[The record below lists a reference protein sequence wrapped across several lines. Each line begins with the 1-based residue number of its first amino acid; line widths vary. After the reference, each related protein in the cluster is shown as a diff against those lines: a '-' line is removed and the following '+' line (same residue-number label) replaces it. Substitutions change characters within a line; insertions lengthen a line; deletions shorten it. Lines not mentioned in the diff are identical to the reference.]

1 MVRTDEA
8 HHPHHQQDER
18 MADLNH
24 LQSLLDNEAKTLHVP
39 GAAVGILLDG
49 TDHILTTGVTSVD
62 APAPVTGDTL
72 FQIGSTTKTITATA
86 IMHLVERGRLDLD
99 GRVRQYL
106 PGLRL
111 ADEHAADKL
120 TIRHLLTHTGGFLG
134 DIDDGESWDTGALA
148 ASIDTY
154 HQLPQLFPPGTLASY
169 NNAGFRLLGRIIE
182 VVCDEPYEN
191 AISRIVLTPLN
202 MNSSFFFPW
211 EAATRPHAVG
221 HAVREDGPHT
231 AHTWGL
237 FREGMPEGG
246 LLSSVRDQLRYAAFH
261 LGTNGEEPLKATT
274 RELMQEE
281 HVQVGTPWTGIGL
294 PWLLEEHAGV
304 RMVTHGGNIGNLQ
317 LSTFV
322 LAPEHGFAV
331 TTLTNSAPGKTLG
344 KLVTDWCLEHLLD
357 AKPQTL
363 RLTLRE
369 PTPEYAGS
377 YDAGQWTFEVDE
389 KLTARFVLRPE
400 LVTAGVEGMPDM
412 PLALVEGCDD
422 VTIATDPQHTVGR
435 FLRDDTG
442 EIAFLHLGGRAAR
455 RIR

>member
-1 MVRTDEA
+1 
-8 HHPHHQQDER
+8 

-24 LQSLLDNEAKTLHVP
+24 LQSLLDSKAKSLHVP
-39 GAAVGILLDG
+39 GAAVGVLFDG
-49 TDHILTTGVTSVD
+49 ADHVLTTGVTSVD

-106 PGLRL
+106 PGFRL
-111 ADEHAADKL
+111 ADERAADEL

-148 ASIDTY
+148 ASIGTY
-154 HQLPQLFPPGTLASY
+154 DQLPQLFPPDALASY
-169 NNAGFRLLGRIIE
+169 NNAGFRLLGRVIE
-182 VVCDEPYEN
+182 VVCGEPYES
-191 AISRIVLTPLN
+191 AVRRIVLEPLG
-202 MNSSFFFPW
+202 MSSSFFFPW
-211 EAATRPHAVG
+211 EAATRSHAVG
-221 HAVREDGPHT
+221 HAVGEDGPQV

-246 LLSSVRDQLRYAAFH
+246 LVSSVRDQLRYAAFH
-261 LGTNGEEPLKATT
+261 LGASGEEPVGAAT
-274 RELMQEE
+274 RELMQAE
-281 HVQVGTPWTGIGL
+281 HVRVGVPWTGIGL
-294 PWLLEEHAGV
+294 PWLLDEQAGV
-304 RMVTHGGNIGNLQ
+304 RLVTHGGNIGNLQ

-322 LAPEHGFAV
+322 LVPERGFAV
-331 TTLTNSAPGKTLG
+331 TTLTNSAPGKVLG

-357 AKPQTL
+357 AKPQAV
-363 RLTLRE
+363 RLALRE
-369 PTPEYAGS
+369 PAPEYAGS

-389 KLTARFVLRPE
+389 GLTARFVLRPE
-400 LVTAGVEGMPDM
+400 LVAAGVEGMPDM

-422 VTIATDPQHTVGR
+422 VTIAADPQRAVGR
-435 FLRDDTG
+435 FLRDDAG
-442 EIAFLHLGGRAAR
+442 EVAFLHLGGRAAR